1 MLIQSGDV
9 LELSEEEGKVTGK
22 VTAREVFVDGLGI
35 GDVGNIV
42 IRDRQNLSEN
52 GIIVVT
58 LSLEKGTNNLLAGPD
73 IISRG
78 FVYVRESGELM
89 QELRAVA
96 MEAVKRCE
104 KKNYREWGKI
114 KGEIWDALDEFLWKK
129 IKRKPVII
137 PIIMEV

>member
-1 MLIQSGDV
+1 
-9 LELSEEEGKVTGK
+9 
-22 VTAREVFVDGLGI
+22 
-35 GDVGNIV
+35 
-42 IRDRQNLSEN
+42 
-52 GIIVVT
+52 
-58 LSLEKGTNNLLAGPD
+58 
-73 IISRG
+73 
-78 FVYVRESGELM
+78 M

-114 KGEIWDALDEFLWKK
+114 KGEIRDALDEFLWKK

>member
-1 MLIQSGDV
+1 MTVRIFR
-9 LELSEEEGKVTGK
+9 ERNHCCNAFTGK
-22 VTAREVFVDGLGI
+22 EPTAFWQDH
-35 GDVGNIV
+35 
-42 IRDRQNLSEN
+42 
-52 GIIVVT
+52 
-58 LSLEKGTNNLLAGPD
+58 D

-89 QELRAVA
+89 QELRTVA
-96 MEAVKRCE
+96 LEAVKRCE

-114 KGEIWDALDEFLWKK
+114 KGEIRDALDEFLWKK